1 MMNAQA
7 MPNVDEQTLLD
18 IKGLK
23 IWYRTTRGN
32 AQAVDG
38 VDLIIK
44 RNEIFGLAG
53 ESGCGKT
60 TLARG
65 ILGLTK
71 LPGYIEAGEAIYY
84 RQVSGSSVVG
94 QDLLTLPP
102 REMRQM
108 RWRNIAYV
116 PQGAMNV
123 LSPTLRIE
131 KQILDA
137 IYEHSDMS
145 KEQARARM
153 LECMEMVGLE
163 PTVARM
169 YPHELSGGMKQ
180 RVTIAAAI
188 SLKPGLII
196 ADEPTTALDV
206 TIQAQV
212 LEVLKTAQKETGAAI
227 IMITHDLGVI
237 ADMCDEIIV
246 MYAGCVCERGTVIET
261 FKEPLHPYTQGLI
274 ASIPAIGGDRT
285 RMVGIPGNA
294 PSPLA
299 WPTGCR
305 FHPSLPQ
312 GDGDLPGG
320 QCLRCLRWRPAT
332 MWPVISTRRRSRAP
346 RLPLRSWTN
355 DRAQGKRTGSRCS
368 ECLEDL
374 QHSHARLRA
383 AVHCCGRPGFADLAG
398 EAGKDRV
405 AGRRERQ
412 RQDHAGP
419 DYAGAHP
426 ADAW

>member
-1 MMNAQA
+1 MNSQA
-7 MPNVDEQTLLD
+7 VKQANSQMLLD
-18 IKGLK
+18 IKDLR

-38 VDLIIK
+38 VDLVIN

-65 ILGLTK
+65 ILGMTK
-71 LPGYIEAGEAIYY
+71 LPGFIESGEAIYY
-84 RQVSGSSVVG
+84 HPVSDSSVVG
-94 QDLLTLPP
+94 RDLLTLPA

-108 RWRNIAYV
+108 RWRHIAYV

-123 LSPTLRIE
+123 LSPVLRIE

-137 IYEHSDMS
+137 IYEHSDLS
-145 KEQARARM
+145 KDEARARM

-206 TIQAQV
+206 NVQQV
-212 LEVLKTAQKETGAAI
+212 ILQELKDIASSLGVTLI
-227 IMITHDLGVI
+227 YVTHDMAVHAEMADRLGI
-237 ADMCDEIIV
+237 MYSGLIV
-246 MYAGCVCERGTVIET
+246 EVAPVIET
-261 FKEPLHPYTQGLI
+261 FKEPLHPYSQGLI
-274 ASIPAIGGDRT
+274 ASIPMIGGDRS

-299 WPTGCR
+299 WPSGCR
-305 FHPSLPQ
+305 FHPRCPKVMEVCREQ
-312 GDGDLPGG
+312 MPPMVEVAPGRFVA
-320 QCLRCLRWRPAT
+320 CHLYPNPISEAAPA
-332 MWPVISTRRRSRAP
+332 
-346 RLPLRSWTN
+346 
-355 DRAQGKRTGSRCS
+355 S
-368 ECLEDL
+368 EELN
-374 QHSHARLRA
+374 
-383 AVHCCGRPGFADLAG
+383 
-398 EAGKDRV
+398 
-405 AGRRERQ
+405 
-412 RQDHAGP
+412 
-419 DYAGAHP
+419 
-426 ADAW
+426 

>member
-32 AQAVDG
+32 ARAVDG

-44 RNEIFGLAG
+44 RHEIFGLAG

-71 LPGYIEAGEAIYY
+71 LPGYVEAGEAVYY
-84 RQVSGSSVVG
+84 RNVSESSVMG
-94 QDLLTLPP
+94 KDLLTLPP

-108 RWRNIAYV
+108 RWHDIAYV

-137 IYEHSDMS
+137 IFEHSNMT

-188 SLKPGLII
+188 SLNPGLII

-206 TIQAQV
+206 NVQQV
-212 LEVLKTAQKETGAAI
+212 ILQELQDIAASLGVTLI
-227 IMITHDLGVI
+227 YVTHDMAVHSEM
-237 ADMCDEIIV
+237 ADRMGI
-246 MYAGCVCERGTVIET
+246 MYSGLMVEVAPVIET

-274 ASIPAIGGDRT
+274 ASIPVIGGDRT
-285 RMVGIPGNA
+285 RMDGIPGNA

-305 FHPSLPQ
+305 FHPRCPKAMEICRETLPPMLEVAS
-312 GDGDLPGG
+312 GHYVACHLYPMPISGTM
-320 QCLRCLRWRPAT
+320 PASGAA
-332 MWPVISTRRRSRAP
+332 PV
-346 RLPLRSWTN
+346 
-355 DRAQGKRTGSRCS
+355 S
-368 ECLEDL
+368 EELN
-374 QHSHARLRA
+374 
-383 AVHCCGRPGFADLAG
+383 
-398 EAGKDRV
+398 
-405 AGRRERQ
+405 
-412 RQDHAGP
+412 
-419 DYAGAHP
+419 
-426 ADAW
+426 